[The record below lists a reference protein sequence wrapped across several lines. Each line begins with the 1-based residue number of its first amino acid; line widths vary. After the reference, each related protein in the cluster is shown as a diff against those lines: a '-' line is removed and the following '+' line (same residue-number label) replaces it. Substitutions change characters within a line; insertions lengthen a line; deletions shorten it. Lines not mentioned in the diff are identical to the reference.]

1 MGYYAIEDETE
12 DLQHHGIKGQKW
24 GVRRFQR
31 PDGTRTPAGKA
42 RERENYNYDS
52 TSTNTSSDGV
62 QNGGPKKKFD
72 KEKAKKIA
80 KGVAIGVGAAALTYG
95 AAKWAKEYHDM
106 PDFLKKELKSAG
118 KEKIKDIE
126 KAAKKR
132 LIRAGDAMIDAA
144 LISVGSIAI
153 SKVLKKLDP
162 GENASQLQKDA
173 SKVAG
178 DTISAGIRTVTNPSG
193 KHINNSNNKNNSSN
207 SNLKVDKNSK
217 EYQNLFSGLDDNNAR
232 EEIKKRA
239 NNGATL
245 EELQEYRR
253 SIKHSEFEDWAS
265 KYMGVEIGR

>member
-1 MGYYAIEDETE
+1 MLWTGGLSDMGYYAIEDETE

-24 GVRRFQR
+24 GIRRFQR
-31 PDGTRTPAGKA
+31 PDGTRTPAGKK
-42 RERENYNYDS
+42 RERENYGDDQN
-52 TSTNTSSDGV
+52 DGE
-62 QNGGPKKKFD
+62 KRHFD

-126 KAAKKR
+126 KATKKR
-132 LIRAGDAMIDAA
+132 LIKAGDAMIDAA
-144 LISVGSIAI
+144 LISVGSIVI

-193 KHINNSNNKNNSSN
+193 KHINNNNSNNKSN
-207 SNLKVDKNSK
+207 SNPNLKVDKNSK
-217 EYQNLFSGLDDNNAR
+217 EYQKLFDGLDDNNAR
-232 EEIKKRA
+232 EKIKKRA

-253 SIKHSEFEDWAS
+253 SLKHTEFEDWAS

>member
-1 MGYYAIEDETE
+1 MLWTGGLAMYYDAYLE
-12 DLQHHGIKGQKW
+12 HHGIKGQRW

-31 PDGTRTPAGKA
+31 PDGTRTPAGKK
-42 RERENYNYDS
+42 RERENYDDDQN
-52 TSTNTSSDGV
+52 DGE
-62 QNGGPKKKFD
+62 KRHFD
-72 KEKAKKIA
+72 KEIA

-126 KAAKKR
+126 KATKKR
-132 LIRAGDAMIDAA
+132 LMKAGDAMIDAA

-153 SKVLKKLDP
+153 NKVLKKLDP

-178 DTISAGIRTVTNPSG
+178 DAISAGIRTATNPSG
-193 KHINNSNNKNNSSN
+193 KHINNSNNKSGSSN

-217 EYQNLFSGLDDNNAR
+217 EYQKLFDGLDDNNAR
-232 EEIKKRA
+232 DEIKKRA

-253 SIKHSEFEDWAS
+253 SLKHTEFEDWAS
-265 KYMGVEIGR
+265 KYMGVEIGA